1 MMRGKKT
8 KGLWENKEYKDHMSK
23 AHMKDKPG
31 YSAIHKWV
39 SKWKVKPD
47 SCQYCGRNECRIE
60 WANIDHTYK
69 RVLDDYIAL
78 CVRCHLAWDREHN
91 NRESKNQFS

>member
-1 MMRGKKT
+1 
-8 KGLWENKEYKDHMSK
+8 MSK
-23 AHMKDKPG
+23 VHMKEKPG

-39 SKWKVKPD
+39 SKWKTKPAN
-47 SCQYCGRNECRIE
+47 CEHCGRSECRIE

-78 CVRCHLAWDREHN
+78 CVRCHLKHDKENN
-91 NRESKNQFS
+91 NRISKNQFS